1 MLFSNSTFIKVR
13 ELNITLSVSEQTS
26 GECEESSEKCR
37 DRACVLPHSSKK
49 AKLQKDEK
57 LAPGSHALFAPSQGA
72 SSVSEGGGGGG
83 EGAAVLRAPP
93 ALFLRAAMEAVRL
106 LPLLLLLGL
115 SVSSS
120 AVWDLV
126 LLHTNDVH
134 ARVEETDV
142 NSGKCGVNG
151 QCFAG
156 VARRATEVSRI
167 RSTENNVLLLDAG
180 DQFQGTVW
188 FNFYKGAEAAHFMN
202 KLRYDAT
209 VRAPPVLPSS
219 AVQVL

>member
-1 MLFSNSTFIKVR
+1 MPCSTV
-13 ELNITLSVSEQTS
+13 T
-26 GECEESSEKCR
+26 
-37 DRACVLPHSSKK
+37 KK

-57 LAPGSHALFAPSQGA
+57 LAPGSHALFAPSEPPHREQVAGLRA
-72 SSVSEGGGGGG
+72 GGGGGGGG
-83 EGAAVLRAPP
+83 EGAAGLRAPP

-106 LPLLLLLGL
+106 LPLLLLLLLGFFA
-115 SVSSS
+115 SSS

-202 KLRYDAT
+202 KLGYNAT
-209 VRAPPVLPSS
+209 VGAPPVLPSS
-219 AVQVL
+219 AVDAGLTE